1 MALGAGRPGPAASPV
16 QRYLTRRVQPDLVLA
31 SASPRRR
38 ELLAQVGVHRVR
50 VQVADVD
57 ETPLPGED
65 PAAYV
70 SRLALAKARAVAA
83 RRRQAG
89 EPALPV
95 LGADTTVVLAG
106 ELLGKPADAGE
117 AGAMLARLS
126 GREHEVLTAVALV
139 AGDREAVRLCRT
151 RVRFRPLAADAIA
164 RYVESGE
171 PMDKA
176 GGYGIQGLGGAL
188 VAHIEGS
195 YTGVVGLPLGETID
209 LLDAF
214 SVPYWRRP

>member
-1 MALGAGRPGPAASPV
+1 M
-16 QRYLTRRVQPDLVLA
+16 QPDLVLA

-38 ELLAQVGVHRVR
+38 ELLAQVGVAPVL

-57 ETPLPGED
+57 ETPQSGED

-70 SRLALAKARAVAA
+70 CRLALAKARAVAA

-89 EPALPV
+89 EPSLPV

-106 ELLGKPADAGE
+106 ELLGKPADAGD
-117 AGAMLARLS
+117 ARAMLARLS
-126 GREHEVLTAVALV
+126 GREHDVLTAVALV
-139 AGDREAVRLCRT
+139 AGDREEVRLSRT
-151 RVRFRPLAADAIA
+151 RVRFRPLSADAVA
-164 RYVESGE
+164 RYVASGE

-176 GGYGIQGLGGAL
+176 GGYGIQRLGGAL

>member
-1 MALGAGRPGPAASPV
+1 MDA
-16 QRYLTRRVQPDLVLA
+16 DLILA

-38 ELLAQVGVHRVR
+38 ELLAQVGVRAR

-57 ETPLPGED
+57 ETALPGEP
-65 PAAYV
+65 PADYV
-70 SRLALAKARAVAA
+70 SRLALAKARAVRS

-89 EPALPV
+89 DVELPV
-95 LGADTTVVLAG
+95 LGADTTVVIDGQLLA
-106 ELLGKPADAGE
+106 KPADAAD

-139 AGDREAVRLCRT
+139 AGDREAVRLSRT
-151 RVRFRPLAADAIA
+151 RVRFRALGAELIA
-164 RYVESGE
+164 RYVASGE

-188 VAHIEGS
+188 VAHIDGS

-209 LLDAF
+209 LLDEF
-214 SVPYWRRP
+214 SVPWWRRP